1 MANHIVSVGHRKKD
15 VSMTLLSNAGGMF
28 PACSVMNHSGV
39 YVYYTKVQLRGQ
51 CVICMLTSVL
61 NITFPCAVF
70 FNCLMYALVCVLKL
84 HVLFGQTE
92 IHQLSDN
99 ISNVTEILWQCPV

>member
-1 MANHIVSVGHRKKD
+1 MAHHIVSVSQRKKD

-51 CVICMLTSVL
+51 CDMLISVL
-61 NITFPCAVF
+61 NIAFPFA
-70 FNCLMYALVCVLKL
+70 
-84 HVLFGQTE
+84 VLF
-92 IHQLSDN
+92 
-99 ISNVTEILWQCPV
+99 